1 MKDASG
7 YSRMAKIFKR
17 VYLSEVIP
25 HGLLAF
31 ALIFNPPVPIV
42 KALWSRENTW
52 RETDGLEDHAGL
64 CHWLSR

>member
-1 MKDASG
+1 
-7 YSRMAKIFKR
+7 